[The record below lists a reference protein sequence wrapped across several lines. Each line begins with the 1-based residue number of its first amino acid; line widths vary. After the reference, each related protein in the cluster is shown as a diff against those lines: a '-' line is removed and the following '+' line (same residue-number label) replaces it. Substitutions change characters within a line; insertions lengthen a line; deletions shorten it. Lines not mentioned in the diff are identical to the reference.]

1 MKYTE
6 RSEGYLVHKNM
17 NPKQCLVNFW
27 TESAIVQKKCKTAT
41 DEDYGQASGNSDKFG
56 VQFRH

>member
-1 MKYTE
+1 
-6 RSEGYLVHKNM
+6 M

-56 VQFRH
+56 VQYRH